1 MVVGFLILEV
11 NFFNH
16 DNDSEQHD
24 SMEIPTP
31 SLNIISRK
39 EWNAMN
45 SSTSLHELNL
55 PVESVIL
62 AHTVTS
68 ECDTKA
74 RH

>member
-16 DNDSEQHD
+16 DNHDD
-24 SMEIPTP
+24 SMEIHPL
-31 SLNIISRK
+31 SIISRR

-74 RH
+74 RP

>member
-16 DNDSEQHD
+16 DNH

-31 SLNIISRK
+31 SLNIVSRS

-45 SSTSLHELNL
+45 SSKSFHELNL